1 MMEEIMLKTMM
12 TSLQGMIPEVEPK
25 NAIAEFMADEVLKIT
40 KGDENL
46 EILNRLFINFANNE
60 PEKCKNILIELHND
74 FGVWYK
80 KQLEEED

>member
-1 MMEEIMLKTMM
+1 M
-12 TSLQGMIPEVEPK
+12 V
-25 NAIAEFMADEVLKIT
+25 
-40 KGDENL
+40 GDENL